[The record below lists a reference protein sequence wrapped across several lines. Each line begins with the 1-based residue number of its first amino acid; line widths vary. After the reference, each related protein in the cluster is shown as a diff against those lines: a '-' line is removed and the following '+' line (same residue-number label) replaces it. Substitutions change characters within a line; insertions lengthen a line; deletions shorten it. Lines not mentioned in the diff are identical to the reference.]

1 MAEETTNP
9 IDGRDMDAVA
19 ASLLETTVENPTE
32 PEPEAVEATDVDQTE
47 TEEVVEQEEDAI
59 EASDDGEEY
68 SDDEEYEVAEEP
80 EVEQEP
86 LYTVKVN
93 GEERQ
98 VDLAELTRGY
108 SGQKYIQEGM
118 ANVATQKKEAER
130 IQQEATQERQALM
143 QLMKQVQAEGVPPT
157 PEYPSEELRSSDPIG
172 FLEKE
177 AEYRRAVDKRQ
188 QFEQQ
193 ARAVAQR
200 EAQEQQRLNDERL
213 SQEAIRLAEWMPEFN
228 NPEKKAEIIQD
239 MTVKAKK
246 HYNLTDEMIGTVQTA
261 EEVRI
266 LNDALK
272 WRELQTSK
280 SKAEKKVEGARK
292 VVKPA
297 AKRAASAGRV
307 SQAKKA
313 RSQMEKTGSVD
324 DVAKFLLS

>member
-157 PEYPSEELRSSDPIG
+157 PEYPCL
-172 FLEKE
+172 L
-177 AEYRRAVDKRQ
+177 Y
-188 QFEQQ
+188 
-193 ARAVAQR
+193 
-200 EAQEQQRLNDERL
+200 
-213 SQEAIRLAEWMPEFN
+213 
-228 NPEKKAEIIQD
+228 
-239 MTVKAKK
+239 
-246 HYNLTDEMIGTVQTA
+246 
-261 EEVRI
+261 
-266 LNDALK
+266 
-272 WRELQTSK
+272 TSP
-280 SKAEKKVEGARK
+280 SPRDG
-292 VVKPA
+292 
-297 AKRAASAGRV
+297 
-307 SQAKKA
+307 
-313 RSQMEKTGSVD
+313 
-324 DVAKFLLS
+324 LLSRMPSSA

>member
-1 MAEETTNP
+1 M
-9 IDGRDMDAVA
+9 
-19 ASLLETTVENPTE
+19 
-32 PEPEAVEATDVDQTE
+32 
-47 TEEVVEQEEDAI
+47 
-59 EASDDGEEY
+59 
-68 SDDEEYEVAEEP
+68 
-80 EVEQEP
+80 
-86 LYTVKVN
+86 
-93 GEERQ
+93 
-98 VDLAELTRGY
+98 
-108 SGQKYIQEGM
+108 
-118 ANVATQKKEAER
+118 
-130 IQQEATQERQALM
+130 
-143 QLMKQVQAEGVPPT
+143 
-157 PEYPSEELRSSDPIG
+157 
-172 FLEKE
+172 EKE

-213 SQEAIRLAEWMPEFN
+213 SQEAMRLAEWMPEFS

-297 AKRAASAGRV
+297 AKRAANAGKV
-307 SQAKKA
+307 SQAKKLK
-313 RSQMEKTGSVD
+313 SQMEKTGSVD

>member
-9 IDGRDMDAVA
+9 IDGTNMDAVA
-19 ASLLETTVENPTE
+19 ASLLETPQENLSE
-32 PEPEAVEATDVDQTE
+32 AEPEAVEATDVDQTE
-47 TEEVVEQEEDAI
+47 AEEVVVEDEDAI

-80 EVEQEP
+80 EVQEEP

-118 ANVATQKKEAER
+118 ANVANQKKEVER
-130 IQQEATQERQALM
+130 IQQQATQERQVLM
-143 QLMKQVQAEGVPPT
+143 QLMKQVQAEGVPPI
-157 PEYPSEELRSSDPIG
+157 PEYPSQELQASDPLN

-200 EAQEQQRLNDERL
+200 EAQEQQRLNDQRL
-213 SQEAIRLAEWMPEFN
+213 SQEAMRLAEWMPEFN
-228 NPEKKAEIIQD
+228 DPERKKEIIQD

-272 WRELQTSK
+272 WRELQFSK

-297 AKRAASAGRV
+297 AKRAASAGKVTQSKR
-307 SQAKKA
+307 A